1 MRFLSKLL
9 IRTALLVA
17 LAVVVL
23 AGAAYSAIDQTPLV
37 TGGADMPAS
46 LMDHAQSL
54 VKALDQRG
62 APDDRIRTLQLSNSD
77 VDLLAKQA
85 ARHFGVATEIDLQDR
100 EALVRAS
107 VPVPNI
113 GGYYNLNAIVGETS
127 SGLPRIDSLAVGH
140 VHVPRW
146 LARRVA
152 AYAVA
157 RLSSTELASVP
168 VDTIRSVSIGQ
179 GLVRVEYEWQPGLE
193 ARIAALA
200 MPKADAERLREY
212 DECIARALDDL
223 PAGRSSLMA
232 LATPVMKLASER
244 STSGDP
250 VAENRAAFLS
260 LGLYVAG
267 TGPAALVPEARD
279 WARAQ
284 PRALQMAGR
293 DDLTRQFAMSA
304 ALAATEGTPFAD
316 VVNKYRDSAGTLGRQ
331 SLPPSSLAADRAG
344 ALLGK
349 MAMKSPETARLI
361 QARFAQG
368 MSETDLMPDL
378 KDLPD
383 NISAEDITRRFG
395 TAGGSPQ
402 AALEKEIER
411 RLASTPLLK

>member
-1 MRFLSKLL
+1 MRFLRKLL
-9 IRTALLVA
+9 VRTVLLIVLAVLA
-17 LAVVVL
+17 LAGVV
-23 AGAAYSAIDQTPLV
+23 YSAIDQNPLV
-37 TGGADMPAS
+37 TGGTELPSS
-46 LMDHAQSL
+46 LMDHAQTL

-62 APDDRIRTLQLSNSD
+62 APDDRIRTLQLSNGD

-107 VPVPNI
+107 VPVPTV
-113 GGYYNLNAIVGETS
+113 GGYFNLNAVVGETS
-127 SGLPRIDSLAVGH
+127 AGLPRIDSLAVGQI
-140 VHVPRW
+140 HVPRW
-146 LARRVA
+146 LARRAA

-168 VDTIRSVSIGQ
+168 VETIRSVSIGQ

-193 ARIAALA
+193 QRIAALA

-223 PAGRSSLMA
+223 PARRSSLVE
-232 LATPVMKLASER
+232 LAAPVMKLASQR

-260 LGLYVAG
+260 LALYVVG
-267 TGPAALVPEARD
+267 TGPAALVPEARE
-279 WARAQ
+279 WTRAQ
-284 PRALQMAGR
+284 PHALDLAGR
-293 DDLTRQFAMSA
+293 DDLTKQFAMSA
-304 ALAATEGTPFAD
+304 ALAATEGTPFAE
-316 VVNKYRDSAGTLGRQ
+316 VVNKYRDAAGALGQR
-331 SLPPSSLAADRAG
+331 SMPPSSLAADRAG
-344 ALLGK
+344 ALLGR

-368 MSETDLMPDL
+368 ITEADLLPDL

-383 NISAEDITRRFG
+383 NISEEDIKRRFG
-395 TAGGSPQ
+395 SAGGSPQ
-402 AALEKEIER
+402 AALQKEIER
-411 RLASTPLLK
+411 RLGSSRLLK